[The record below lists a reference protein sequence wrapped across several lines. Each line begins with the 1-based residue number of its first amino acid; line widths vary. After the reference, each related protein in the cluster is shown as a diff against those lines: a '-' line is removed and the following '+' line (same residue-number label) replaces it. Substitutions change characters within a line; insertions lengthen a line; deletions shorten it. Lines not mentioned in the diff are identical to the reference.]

1 MMSDSNFT
9 KLSKEYEEAEKVT
22 VEGKKINK
30 VKAQAAENPE
40 KFWAEQAKNLVWF
53 RQWNNILEWNHPFA
67 RWFVGGELNASVN
80 CLDRH
85 INTDTKN
92 KAAIIWESENGETRT
107 LSYFQLYRQV
117 NKFANALKILGV
129 NKGDRVTLYM
139 PMVPEL
145 PIAMLAC
152 ARIGA
157 IHSVVFSGF
166 SVQALV
172 DRAN

>member
-30 VKAQAAENPE
+30 VTIMWE
-40 KFWAEQAKNLVWF
+40 
-53 RQWNNILEWNHPFA
+53 
-67 RWFVGGELNASVN
+67 GES
-80 CLDRH
+80 
-85 INTDTKN
+85 
-92 KAAIIWESENGETRT
+92 GEHRSFT
-107 LSYFQLYRQV
+107 YYQLYHSV
-117 NKFANALKILGV
+117 NKFANALRNLGIK
-129 NKGDRVTLYM
+129 KGDRITIYL

-152 ARIGA
+152 SRLGA

-166 SVQALV
+166 SAQ
-172 DRAN
+172 